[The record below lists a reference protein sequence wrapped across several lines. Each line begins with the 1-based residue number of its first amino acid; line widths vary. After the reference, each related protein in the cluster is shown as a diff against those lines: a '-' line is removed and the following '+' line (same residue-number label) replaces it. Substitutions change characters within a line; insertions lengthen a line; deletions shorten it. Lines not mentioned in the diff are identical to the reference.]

1 MTKGKGKRKTVY
13 RNSDDGRFITKKQAE
28 KKPKESEKERVRIK

>member
-1 MTKGKGKRKTVY
+1 MAKDKGKRKTVY
-13 RNSDDGRFITKKQAE
+13 RSSVNGRFITKKQAE